1 MIKHVTSP
9 EMFRLEQSLDSV
21 RLLLSKVFEC
31 VPGLRD
37 LNRLDNNAE
46 LESQT
51 LCCCCLSLS
60 KKERTAW
67 NWVHLMGVR
76 PNASQE
82 VS

>member
-9 EMFRLEQSLDSV
+9 EMFRLEQSLDCV
-21 RLLLSKVFEC
+21 GLLLSKVFEC

-51 LCCCCLSLS
+51 LRCCCLSLS
-60 KKERTAW
+60 KKERTPW
-67 NWVHLMGVR
+67 NWVHLVGVM
-76 PNASQE
+76 PNAFQE
-82 VS
+82 IS

>member
-9 EMFRLEQSLDSV
+9 EMFRLEQSLGSV
-21 RLLLSKVFEC
+21 GPLLSEVFEC

-51 LCCCCLSLS
+51 LCCYCLSLS
-60 KKERTAW
+60 SKKGA
-67 NWVHLMGVR
+67 
-76 PNASQE
+76 A
-82 VS
+82 